1 MIQTAKLVEA
11 GNVELQDRVEIIEQ
25 FGTTILVVADGA
37 GGRSGGAGAAQ
48 RVIEMVHGNVTRLIT
63 MDPLACSGLLE
74 EIDREIEGNAVAG
87 ETTGVIVVVAGG
99 LIVGASVGD
108 SEAWL
113 ISAEGYERL
122 TENQIRKPFLGSGRA
137 NVVSF
142 KAEFR
147 EGTLLLGTDGLFKY
161 TGAERICEVVKESSD
176 VRGAARALLDL
187 VRLPSG
193 NLQDDVG
200 VALCRSTG

>member
-1 MIQTAKLVEA
+1 MLQTTKLVEA

-37 GGRSGGAGAAQ
+37 GGRSGGAEAAQ
-48 RVIEMVHGNVTRLIT
+48 RVIEMVRGNVNRLIT
-63 MDPLACSGLLE
+63 MDPLACSQLLE
-74 EIDREIEGNAVAG
+74 EIDRGIESDAVAG
-87 ETTGVIVVVAGG
+87 ETTGVIAVVAGD

-113 ISAEGYERL
+113 IGADGYERL
-122 TENQIRKPFLGSGRA
+122 TETQIRKPFLGSGRA

-142 KAEFR
+142 RNEFR
-147 EGTLLLGTDGLFKY
+147 EGVLLLGTDGLFKY
-161 TGAERICEVVKESSD
+161 TGAERICEVVKGSSD
-176 VRGAARALLDL
+176 AKGAARALLEL

-200 VALCRSTG
+200 VVVAKI